1 MAKVNYICSNYNRN
15 GKEKCSRHK
24 ISEKALN
31 EILLGELQS
40 YIVSMCNYEKVL
52 EHLESLDLNY
62 DTAVAHDKE
71 IAKLREK
78 IIKKVYDN
86 GITVTKDL
94 ERYRDGIVFDKVDRL
109 LLVTFI
115 DRILVYENDMVEII
129 FKYRK
134 EMEKVEGLIDM
145 AKVISKRYG

>member
-71 IAKLREK
+71 IAKLIELWGLNVK
-78 IIKKVYDN
+78 TDVEAKKNFVQQS
-86 GITVTKDL
+86 VK
-94 ERYRDGIVFDKVDRL
+94 
-109 LLVTFI
+109 
-115 DRILVYENDMVEII
+115 
-129 FKYRK
+129 
-134 EMEKVEGLIDM
+134 
-145 AKVISKRYG
+145 

>member
-1 MAKVNYICSNYNRN
+1 M
-15 GKEKCSRHK
+15 
-24 ISEKALN
+24 
-31 EILLGELQS
+31 
-40 YIVSMCNYEKVL
+40 
-52 EHLESLDLNY
+52 
-62 DTAVAHDKE
+62 
-71 IAKLREK
+71 
-78 IIKKVYDN
+78 
-86 GITVTKDL
+86 TKDL

-115 DRILVYENDMVEII
+115 DRILVYENDTVEII

>member
-1 MAKVNYICSNYNRN
+1 MTLTIQRAIFTERA
-15 GKEKCSRHK
+15 GITARD
-24 ISEKALN
+24 IRA
-31 EILLGELQS
+31 GED
-40 YIVSMCNYEKVL
+40 N
-52 EHLESLDLNY
+52 
-62 DTAVAHDKE
+62 
-71 IAKLREK
+71 
-78 IIKKVYDN
+78 KKVYDN

-115 DRILVYENDMVEII
+115 DRILVYENDTVEII

-145 AKVISKRYG
+145 ANVISKRYG

>member
-1 MAKVNYICSNYNRN
+1 
-15 GKEKCSRHK
+15 
-24 ISEKALN
+24 
-31 EILLGELQS
+31 
-40 YIVSMCNYEKVL
+40 
-52 EHLESLDLNY
+52 
-62 DTAVAHDKE
+62 
-71 IAKLREK
+71 
-78 IIKKVYDN
+78 
-86 GITVTKDL
+86 VTKDL

-115 DRILVYENDMVEII
+115 DRILVYENDTVEII